1 MHADA
6 VVEERHDDSLEEI
19 KVEDDGIDR
28 YADEL
33 EPYDDVDALR
43 QPPVFDE

>member
-6 VVEERHDDSLEEI
+6 VVQERHDDSLEEI

-28 YADEL
+28 AVNEL
-33 EPYDDVDALR
+33 EQYDDVDALR